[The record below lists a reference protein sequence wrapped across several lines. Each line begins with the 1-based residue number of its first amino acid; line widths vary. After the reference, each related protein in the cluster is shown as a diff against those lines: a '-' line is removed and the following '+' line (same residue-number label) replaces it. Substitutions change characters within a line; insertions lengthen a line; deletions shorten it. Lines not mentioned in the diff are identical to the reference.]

1 MKNKSIRTS
10 LFACLSLLILVSSGC
25 QKADEI
31 NPTITSIL
39 VNGESTDH
47 PHATAGQAVV
57 VSVVLEDNEDLG
69 QVKLTMSGLDGHH
82 DPDEEIAL
90 MQCPNVGEWPVL
102 KITNL
107 SGKRQEVLFELLCP
121 DTIQGVWDV
130 EIEVVDKSGNTHAT
144 AFPIHVQNDFLPY
157 IGINTLNTALDENS
171 VAHFVVGQS
180 LVVTGEV
187 LDQDGDVLSSVHCLL
202 ENNSGI
208 VWEQMWTPSVW
219 TFDLTEVVVPSFLET
234 GTYIFTI
241 HVTDNEGQVYWK
253 TLDISV
259 E

>member
-1 MKNKSIRTS
+1 M
-10 LFACLSLLILVSSGC
+10 ALLVLISSGC

-31 NPTITSIL
+31 NPTISSIL
-39 VNGESTDH
+39 VNGETTEH
-47 PHATAGQAVV
+47 PHAIAGQEVII
-57 VSVVLEDNEDLG
+57 SVVLEDNEDLG
-69 QVKLTMSGLDGHH
+69 QVKLTFSGLEGHH

-130 EIEVVDKSGNTHAT
+130 EIEVSDKGGNTSST

-157 IGINTLNTALDENS
+157 IGINTLNAELDENS
-171 VAHFVVGQS
+171 VAHFNVGQS
-180 LVVTGEV
+180 LVISGET
-187 LDQDGDVLSSVHCLL
+187 LDQDGDILTSVYCFL
-202 ENNSGI
+202 EKGSDI
-208 VWEQMWTPSVW
+208 IWEQTWTPLVW
-219 TFDLTEVVVPSFLET
+219 TFDLSEVVVPSFAET
-234 GTYIFTI
+234 GMYLFTI
-241 HVTDNEGQVYWK
+241 RVTDNEGQVYWK